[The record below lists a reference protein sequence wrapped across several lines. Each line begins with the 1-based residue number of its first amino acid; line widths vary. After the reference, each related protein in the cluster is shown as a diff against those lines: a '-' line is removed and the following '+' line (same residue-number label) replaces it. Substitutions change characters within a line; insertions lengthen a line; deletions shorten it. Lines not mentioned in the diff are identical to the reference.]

1 MGGSKYIQDITQQ
14 TGVVGQAVAQ
24 RKWNRQH
31 PLPDRNHGKDV
42 VDEMRGRLR
51 HASSPTRR
59 TPAAPAAGKRNKAV
73 VPARIAV
80 DTYKPAGRNNTAGQV
95 VPELAFHK
103 RRNRPLPFL
112 LTSEERFQ
120 LFGDDSI
127 EDSCLGIAR
136 DVLRRCLL

>member
-1 MGGSKYIQDITQQ
+1 MPH
-14 TGVVGQAVAQ
+14 
-24 RKWNRQH
+24 RNNR
-31 PLPDRNHGKDV
+31 KDV
-42 VDEMRGRLR
+42 VDEMRSRLR
-51 HASSPTRR
+51 HSPSTTRS

-80 DTYKPAGRNNTAGQV
+80 DTYKPAGRKNPAGQV
-95 VPELAFHK
+95 VAEFAFHK

-112 LTSEERFQ
+112 LTGEERFQ

-136 DVLRRCLL
+136 DVLKRRLLHALRAVQASGRFYGTDSNRLARIA